1 MGMPIAHASK
11 HLHPRAAP
19 PLHVDV
25 GRRVE
30 LDWLRTI
37 VALATIPFHAIPIF
51 GAERTIFMLSAESN
65 PILRFLG
72 GFMLTWGIPLI
83 FLMAGA
89 STKCALDSRSPD
101 RRHSSN
107 Q

>member
-11 HLHPRAAP
+11 HLLPRAAP
-19 PLHVDV
+19 PLQAYV

-37 VALATIPFHAIPIF
+37 VVLATIPFHAIPIF

-65 PILRFLG
+65 PALRFFG
-72 GFMLTWGIPLI
+72 SFVLTWGIPLI

-101 RRHSSN
+101 RRRTGN